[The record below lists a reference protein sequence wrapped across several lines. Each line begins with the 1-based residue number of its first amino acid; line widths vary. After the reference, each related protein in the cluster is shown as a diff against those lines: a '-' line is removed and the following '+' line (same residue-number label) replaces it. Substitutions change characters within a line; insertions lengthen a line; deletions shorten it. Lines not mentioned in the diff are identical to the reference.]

1 MLMIPGGS
9 LCGSRLPPARGGAT
23 PGRGE
28 LCSSK
33 QIDRQLSP
41 RVTTTDFFNQVAP
54 FYLATSG
61 PLLHVHSHLPEEK
74 TEMPFRVDDL
84 KAVLL
89 LYFFSPAKITGL
101 SPTLV
106 IC

>member
-9 LCGSRLPPARGGAT
+9 LCGSQLPPARAGAT

-28 LCSSK
+28 LCSSN

-41 RVTTTDFFNQVAP
+41 RVTTTDFFNQVVP

-61 PLLHVHSHLPEEK
+61 PLLHVHSHRELLKEDRECYPEEK
-74 TEMPFRVDDL
+74 SQEM
-84 KAVLL
+84 
-89 LYFFSPAKITGL
+89 
-101 SPTLV
+101 
-106 IC
+106 